1 MAFCMEIESIHKV
14 LLPELM
20 IWFNGRPYGTR
31 TRTHTRTRKTP
42 YSPSSGMTLLFESC
56 SMGLDTFR
64 QFNPC
69 RSFIPSRPGP
79 FGT

>member
-31 TRTHTRTRKTP
+31 TRTRTHTRTRRAYTR
-42 YSPSSGMTLLFESC
+42 T
-56 SMGLDTFR
+56 
-64 QFNPC
+64 
-69 RSFIPSRPGP
+69 
-79 FGT
+79 